1 MSENLVTDKTLLF
14 KKLTEQIIR
23 DQLTEKDEPIDP
35 NRYVILEN
43 QSLNTLLLY
52 LLMTNLEQKPL
63 QGEGEELTE
72 QNSNTVIQAVDE
84 LIESQQSAFQEIL
97 QLLKEKQN

>member
-35 NRYVILEN
+35 SRYVILEN

-63 QGEGEELTE
+63 QGDVEQLTS
-72 QNSNTVIQAVDE
+72 QNSKTVIQAVDE

>member
-35 NRYVILEN
+35 SRYVILEN

-63 QGEGEELTE
+63 QGDVEQLTA
-72 QNSNTVIQAVDE
+72 QNSKTVIQAVDE
-84 LIESQQSAFQEIL
+84 LIESKQSAFQEIL

>member
-35 NRYVILEN
+35 SRYVILEN

-63 QGEGEELTE
+63 QGDVEQLTA
-72 QNSNTVIQAVDE
+72 QNSKTVIQAVDE

>member
-35 NRYVILEN
+35 SRYVILEN

-63 QGEGEELTE
+63 QGDVEQLTS
-72 QNSNTVIQAVDE
+72 QNSKTVIQAVDE
-84 LIESQQSAFQEIL
+84 LIESKQSAFQEIL

>member
-63 QGEGEELTE
+63 QGDVEQLTA
-72 QNSNTVIQAVDE
+72 QNSKTVIQAVDE